1 MKIYPEKEDTKNV
14 KTIVN
19 YDEDADALYMRKDIS
34 GFGVKTN
41 IKKEHVDNYAE
52 VHKKFRGKYPTEE
65 DMRQEILRS
74 ACGGCTACNFLEQN
88 DE

>member
-19 YDEDADALYMRKDIS
+19 YDEKADALYMRKDIS
-34 GFGVKTN
+34 GFGVKTK
-41 IKKEHVDNYAE
+41 IKEEHIDKYAE
-52 VHKKFRGKYPTEE
+52 VHKKFRGKYPTPEE
-65 DMRQEILRS
+65 MQQEIIRS
-74 ACGGCTACNFLEQN
+74 ACGGCTGCNFLEQN